1 MKALIVD
8 DERLARKELMKL
20 LEDHPS
26 IEVVGEAMNAEEAIQ
41 MTNEL
46 NPDLLFLDIQMPGKT
61 GFQLLEELDS
71 VPVVVFTTAYD
82 EFALKAFEVNALDYL
97 LKPIQ
102 AERLAETMAKIS
114 EKERSK
120 VVAARNPDK
129 KLGLNDQVFV
139 KDGDRCWFV
148 GLSNV
153 RMFESD
159 GNYIKVYFDTNRPM
173 IHKSLNALDEK
184 LDERAFFRASR
195 KHIINLS
202 WVEGIEPWFNGGLM
216 VKLKGGDKVEV
227 SRRQAAKFKD
237 MMSLKRYLS
246 TSAINSCCTFQS
258 LASFSIAVASIS
270 VTYPFRLLA
279 CHTILINSI
288 RLSFG

>member
-1 MKALIVD
+1 MRALIVD

-20 LEDHPS
+20 LEEHPS
-26 IEVVGEAMNAEEAIQ
+26 IEIVGEAMNADEAFNMI
-41 MTNEL
+41 NEL
-46 NPDLLFLDIQMPGKT
+46 NPDLLFLDIQMPDKT
-61 GFQLLEELDS
+61 GFQLLETLDAA
-71 VPVVVFTTAYD
+71 PLVVFTTAYD

-102 AERLAETMAKIS
+102 AERLAETIS
-114 EKERSK
+114 KLAEKER
-120 VVAARNPDK
+120 ARGGGRNGDK

-148 GLSNV
+148 SLSNV
-153 RMFESD
+153 RLFESD
-159 GNYIKVYFDTNRPM
+159 GNYIKVYFDSNRPM

-216 VKLKGGDKVEV
+216 VRLRGGDKVEV

-237 MMSLKRYLS
+237 MMSL
-246 TSAINSCCTFQS
+246 
-258 LASFSIAVASIS
+258 
-270 VTYPFRLLA
+270 
-279 CHTILINSI
+279 
-288 RLSFG
+288 

>member
-20 LEDHPS
+20 LEEHP
-26 IEVVGEAMNAEEAIQ
+26 IVEVVGEATHAEEAVQ
-41 MTNEL
+41 MVNDL

-61 GFQLLEELDS
+61 GFQLLEMLDA
-71 VPVVVFTTAYD
+71 VPLVVFTTAYD

-102 AERLAETMAKIS
+102 PERLAETILKIS
-114 EKERSK
+114 EKEKAK
-120 VVAARNPDK
+120 VVAATGVGEK

-148 GLSNV
+148 SLSNV
-153 RMFESD
+153 RLFESD
-159 GNYIKVYFDTNRPM
+159 GNYIKVYFDTNKPM

-216 VKLKGGDKVEV
+216 VRLKGGDKVEV

-237 MMSLKRYLS
+237 MMSL
-246 TSAINSCCTFQS
+246 
-258 LASFSIAVASIS
+258 
-270 VTYPFRLLA
+270 
-279 CHTILINSI
+279 
-288 RLSFG
+288 

>member
-1 MKALIVD
+1 MRALIVD
-8 DERLARKELMKL
+8 DERLARKELVKL
-20 LEDHPS
+20 LEEHPMVE
-26 IEVVGEAMNAEEAIQ
+26 IVGEAANADEAFTMI
-41 MTNEL
+41 NDL

-61 GFQLLEELDS
+61 GFQLLEMLDS
-71 VPVVVFTTAYD
+71 VPWVVFTTAYD

-102 AERLAETMAKIS
+102 PERLSETIAKLA
-114 EKERSK
+114 EKERANN
-120 VVAARNPDK
+120 VAIKGPEK

-148 GLSNV
+148 SLANV
-153 RMFESD
+153 RLFESD
-159 GNYIKVYFDTNRPM
+159 GNYIKVYFDANRPM

-195 KHIINLS
+195 KHIVNLS

-216 VKLKGGDKVEV
+216 VRLRGGDKVEV

-237 MMSLKRYLS
+237 MMSL
-246 TSAINSCCTFQS
+246 
-258 LASFSIAVASIS
+258 
-270 VTYPFRLLA
+270 
-279 CHTILINSI
+279 
-288 RLSFG
+288 

>member
-1 MKALIVD
+1 MRALIVD

-20 LEDHPS
+20 LEDHPM
-26 IEVVGEAMNAEEAIQ
+26 IEVVGEAMNAEEATQ
-41 MTNEL
+41 LVNDL

-61 GFQLLEELDS
+61 GFQLLEELDA
-71 VPVVVFTTAYD
+71 VPLVVFTTAYD

-97 LKPIQ
+97 
-102 AERLAETMAKIS
+102 RAKNTAL
-114 EKERSK
+114 RG
-120 VVAARNPDK
+120 PDK

-148 GLSNV
+148 SLANV
-153 RMFESD
+153 RLFESD
-159 GNYIKVYFDTNRPM
+159 GNYIKVYFDSNRPM

-195 KHIINLS
+195 KHIVNLS

-216 VKLKGGDKVEV
+216 VKLRGGDKVEV

-237 MMSLKRYLS
+237 MMSL
-246 TSAINSCCTFQS
+246 
-258 LASFSIAVASIS
+258 
-270 VTYPFRLLA
+270 
-279 CHTILINSI
+279 
-288 RLSFG
+288 

>member
-20 LEDHPS
+20 LEEHPS
-26 IEVVGEAMNAEEAIQ
+26 IEIVGEAMNADEAEKMIE
-41 MTNEL
+41 EL
-46 NPDLLFLDIQMPGKT
+46 NPDLLFLDIQMPGRT
-61 GFQLLEELDS
+61 GFQLLESLES
-71 VPVVVFTTAYD
+71 VPLVVFTTAYD

-102 AERLAETMAKIS
+102 ADRLS
-114 EKERSK
+114 EAVHKVLDKERQRQGNGRDS
-120 VVAARNPDK
+120 

-139 KDGDRCWFV
+139 KDGERCWFV
-148 GLSNV
+148 GLSQI

-159 GNYIKVYFDTNRPM
+159 GNYIKVYFDANKPM

-195 KHIINLS
+195 KHIVNLS

-237 MMSLKRYLS
+237 MMSL
-246 TSAINSCCTFQS
+246 
-258 LASFSIAVASIS
+258 
-270 VTYPFRLLA
+270 
-279 CHTILINSI
+279 
-288 RLSFG
+288 